1 MLKGVGFDIPHKQ
14 SYVERLLA
22 TALINMRWRNPDE

>member
-1 MLKGVGFDIPHKQ
+1 MLKGVGFDIPHKR

-22 TALINMRWRNPDE
+22 TAFN